1 MLITVE
7 CHAIQNEA
15 FAKSSK
21 NKARSQVTDPTTE
34 VTERESDL
42 AMRQCKLMRHDGTL
56 HNYDVG
62 SG

>member
-1 MLITVE
+1 MHFWICQGVMLITVE

-21 NKARSQVTDPTTE
+21 NKARCQVTDPTTE

-42 AMRQCKLMRHDGTL
+42 AMR
-56 HNYDVG
+56 
-62 SG
+62 

>member
-42 AMRQCKLMRHDGTL
+42 AMATVMRHDGTL
-56 HNYDVG
+56 HNYDVD